1 MPGAID
7 LGLLGPTSLVISGRT
22 VAVPAGRQQTALAA
36 LALDAGRTVS
46 SSALVD
52 YLWGE
57 EPPGQVR
64 QALHTTMARVRK
76 LVGTDRVVARGGGY
90 ALELPAAAVD
100 VHRFRDRVAQAR
112 GAAPEDEEGLLV
124 DALAL
129 WRGEPLEGVDSDAL
143 CGEHVYPLTEEWF
156 AATERLLEL
165 RVSAGAA
172 GEVLGELRGL
182 IARHPL
188 RESLWALLMSALVS
202 AGRQADALAAYQ
214 EVRTALRDQLGVDPG
229 PELVATHAAVL
240 EGASAPARHTPVVE
254 VAAAPPAPIP
264 RQVPAAPPGFAGREH
279 ELRALDDLADAWR
292 DDHGRTT
299 VAVVDGAG
307 GMGKTALAR
316 HWAHGAADRFPD
328 GQLYV
333 NLRGFGPGEPVEPTR
348 AAGTLLSTFG
358 AADEQI
364 PAGVE
369 ARTAL
374 LRTALSGKRALVVLD
389 NARDVEQVRPLL
401 PGSDAFVVVTSRN
414 QLRGLVSRDGARRI
428 TLAPLSSA
436 ESQAMVE
443 GIATG
448 ATAEVTR
455 ELADLC
461 GRVPLALA
469 VAAEQVAR
477 TAEPEPTDL
486 LTDLRDEQGRL
497 DALSSGD
504 DLSTDVRA
512 VLSWSYRAADGDA
525 ARLFRLLALAP
536 GPDISVPAAAALS
549 GLPGGRVRQLLDRLT
564 AMHLVEE
571 KPGRRF
577 EQHDLIRAYAA
588 ELAADDGPEETA
600 AALRRVLRWYQA
612 TAVAA
617 RAQLSAHQSMT
628 FDEPDDVEPL
638 EFHDLAGAGDWFD
651 DERSN
656 LVDAVWVAA
665 RVGLDSCGWQLA
677 AALNRYFVQRR
688 PWDHRI
694 PCFEQGLACARRA
707 GDRHGEAA
715 LLACLGDI
723 HHFRQEYDESVAF
736 SRQALEIHREL
747 GDDRGQVGML
757 TNIGTSLAEAG
768 QVDSALEHHRRAAD
782 ACRALGDPRAQS
794 LVLGNLAAAYMFAE
808 RYADAAEVA
817 LEAVAEARS
826 VGDSITE
833 ADALDELGQARS
845 GLGAHDEA
853 IGHFQAALETYR
865 AIAHPFEAP
874 TLHHLARTHLAA
886 GHPGR
891 ARETWRRALTR
902 ATELGDPLA
911 AEVRAELAAL
921 HS

>member
-1 MPGAID
+1 MVGDID

-22 VAVPAGRQQTALAA
+22 VPVPAGRQQVALAA

-52 YLWGE
+52 HLWGE

-76 LVGTDRVVARGGGY
+76 LVGADLVVARGGGY
-90 ALELPAAAVD
+90 ALELPNAAVD
-100 VHRFRDRVAQAR
+100 VHRFRDHVANSR
-112 GAAPEDEEGLLV
+112 DAAPDKEEQLLT
-124 DALAL
+124 DALGL
-129 WRGEPLEGVDSDAL
+129 WRGEPLEGVDSESL
-143 CGEHVYPLTEEWF
+143 CAEHVYPLTEEWF

-172 GEVLGELRGL
+172 GEVVGELRGL

-214 EVRTALRDQLGVDPG
+214 EVRVALRDQLGVDPG
-229 PELVATHAAVL
+229 PELVATHVAVL
-240 EGASAPARHTPVVE
+240 EGGSAPARRARPAE
-254 VAAAPPAPIP
+254 PAAPPPVPIP
-264 RQVPAAPPGFAGREH
+264 RQVPAATAGFAGRER
-279 ELRALDDLADAWR
+279 ELQALDDLADAWG
-292 DDHGRTT
+292 DDRGRTT
-299 VAVVDGAG
+299 ITVVDGAG

-316 HWAHGAADRFPD
+316 HWAHRAADRFPD

-333 NLRGFGPGEPVEPTR
+333 NLRGFGPGEPVDPTA

-358 AADEQI
+358 AADDQI

-428 TLAPLSSA
+428 TVAPLSGA

-443 GIATG
+443 GIAAG

-477 TAEPEPTDL
+477 AAEPEPTDL
-486 LTDLRDEQGRL
+486 LTELRDEQGRL

-512 VLSWSYRAADGDA
+512 VLSWSYRTADEES
-525 ARLFRLLALAP
+525 ARLFRLMALAP
-536 GPDISVPAAAALS
+536 GPDISVPAAAALAN
-549 GLPGGRVRQLLDRLT
+549 LPGGRVRQLLDRL
-564 AMHLVEE
+564 AAAHLVEE

-588 ELAADDGPEETA
+588 ELVGADDPEETSA
-600 AALRRVLRWYQA
+600 AMRRVLLWYRA
-612 TAVAA
+612 TAVKA
-617 RAQLSAHQSMT
+617 RGKLSAHQGIS
-628 FDEPDDVEPL
+628 FEESDEVEAL
-638 EFHDLAGAGDWFD
+638 EFNDRATAGDWLD
-651 DERSN
+651 DERAN
-656 LVDAVWVAA
+656 LVEAVWVSA
-665 RVGLDSCGWQLA
+665 RIGLHSCSWQLA
-677 AALNRYFVQRR
+677 AALNRYFVHRR

-694 PCFEQGLACARRA
+694 PVFERGLASARLA
-707 GDRHGEAA
+707 GDRYGEAV

-723 HHFRQEYDESVAF
+723 HHFLQNYEKSVELTE
-736 SRQALEIHREL
+736 QALEIYQEL
-747 GDDRGQVGML
+747 GDARGQVGML
-757 TNIGTSLAEAG
+757 TNIGTSLAESG
-768 QVDSALEHHRRAAD
+768 QVDSALGHHRQAAD
-782 ACRALGDPRAQS
+782 ACRALDDPRAQS
-794 LVLGNLAAAYMFAE
+794 LVLANLAAAYSFAE
-808 RYADAAEVA
+808 RYADAAAAAE
-817 LEAVAEARS
+817 EAVAESRS
-826 VGDSITE
+826 VGDSLSE

-845 GLGAHDEA
+845 GLGAHAEA
-853 IGHFQAALETYR
+853 IGLFQSALETYR
-865 AIAHPFEAP
+865 AIDHPFEAP
-874 TLHHLARTHLAA
+874 TLHHLAQAHLAA

-891 ARETWRRALTR
+891 ARETWRRALVR
-902 ATELGDPLA
+902 ANELGDPLA
-911 AEVRAELAAL
+911 TKVRAELAAL
-921 HS
+921 R